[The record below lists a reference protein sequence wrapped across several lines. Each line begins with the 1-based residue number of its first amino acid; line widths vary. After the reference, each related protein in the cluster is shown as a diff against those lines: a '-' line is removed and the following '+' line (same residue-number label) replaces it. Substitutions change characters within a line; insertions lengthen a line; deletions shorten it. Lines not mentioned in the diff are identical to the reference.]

1 MNNMTREHENTRK
14 KSAAVPLSPPT
25 AVGAN
30 PRLRGEK
37 PHKLRSGPCPH
48 RTTYM

>member
-14 KSAAVPLSPPT
+14 KPAAVPLSPPI

-37 PHKLRSGPCPH
+37 PH
-48 RTTYM
+48 